1 MTDLPLPRP
10 STFFASQSNMPYY
23 TSESSIVALR
33 TPPDRRPTEG
43 IMRIPQD
50 RLSRAFSRTPSSHI
64 NSPLPILAMEKQPQD
79 QRFLLDLDGSADSCT
94 SSPTPDKYNTPPHQ
108 PAFRSPDLRSS
119 NPPIP
124 AIPSHSGSQELVLHP
139 DRAKVVG
146 DPDSNFH
153 AVPPR
158 EDRDPSKRDAPSS
171 TGFPVSDVSFL
182 SGVSDSN
189 RMSLQ
194 VSVSPANDAH
204 PLGYHDWG
212 FPSSSTGGAESLD
225 FNRLPVRSPYHQ
237 RADRNTCPWANCAV
251 RFCHMEDVER
261 HVLQSH
267 LPHSLYCP
275 APSCLWR
282 GATPRVFKRHS
293 SRYHPEAPHPV
304 QPCLIY
310 DAKSVLGN
318 IFDHGM
324 PVEMAQQYALQ
335 CVAEKAL
342 EVGKTEEWEDMKT
355 IRSVNEAKAAGALKD
370 TRHQVEHDVSETRI
384 AEIKESV
391 GGACPATPELVW
403 DQDALFSPYV
413 SPVYTS

>member
-1 MTDLPLPRP
+1 M
-10 STFFASQSNMPYY
+10 S
-23 TSESSIVALR
+23 
-33 TPPDRRPTEG
+33 
-43 IMRIPQD
+43 IPQD

-79 QRFLLDLDGSADSCT
+79 QRFLLDSDGSADSCT

-108 PAFRSPDLRSS
+108 SAFRSPDLRSS

-124 AIPSHSGSQELVLHP
+124 ATPSHSGSQELVLHP
-139 DRAKVVG
+139 DRAKVLG

-204 PLGYHDWG
+204 PLGYHDWR
-212 FPSSSTGGAESLD
+212 FPSSSAGGAESLG

-237 RADRNTCPWANCAV
+237 CADGNSCPCC
-251 RFCHMEDVER
+251 RKTFSR
-261 HVLQSH
+261 LQEAKHHFLQHH
-267 LPHSLYCP
+267 LPFSLYCP

-282 GATPRVFKRHS
+282 GARPDEFMRHS
-293 SRYHPEAPHPV
+293 SRYHPEAPHTV

-310 DAKSVLGN
+310 DTKVVLGY
-318 IFDHGM
+318 IFNHEMG
-324 PVEMAQQYALQ
+324 VELAQHYALQ
-335 CVAEKAL
+335 LVAEKAM
-342 EVGKTEEWEDMKT
+342 EVGKTEWCTRLWGRGRALESESGQ
-355 IRSVNEAKAAGALKD
+355 ISAGEVL
-370 TRHQVEHDVSETRI
+370 
-384 AEIKESV
+384 
-391 GGACPATPELVW
+391 
-403 DQDALFSPYV
+403 
-413 SPVYTS
+413 